1 MVNKGLSR
9 RAEKGKRKFL
19 LRYRNNNL
27 HFGAFTALSGQ
38 QLRIKMVNDLSTI
51 CPALHHKRRPSKV
64 QIQEKN
70 GAHMIDSGRFSAAD
84 ERATEVEAAFEIES
98 FGEDAVTSSPA
109 PSQLFDL
116 GQIDVQW
123 EAESETLWAFMTPA
137 NRPNFSM
144 TMLRDVRYW
153 YAETKRLF
161 DVGQLPV
168 KYMVAGSRFPGVFNL
183 GGDLELFAGCI
194 ERGDLPGLVQY
205 GHACI
210 DVVHRTWRN
219 GDMPVVSIAL
229 AQGDALGGGF
239 EALLCFDVVI
249 AERSAR
255 FGLPEMLFGL
265 FPGMGAYSIL
275 SRKLGRLAA
284 ERMILSGKVFTAEE
298 MFDMGIVHT
307 LVEDGEGE
315 AAVRDFVARNRPH
328 HAGHVGVY
336 EAGRRVDPLHHDELK
351 DIVENWAAS
360 ALKTDLKDIRMMRR
374 LASAQTR
381 LTK

>member
-1 MVNKGLSR
+1 M
-9 RAEKGKRKFL
+9 A
-19 LRYRNNNL
+19 
-27 HFGAFTALSGQ
+27 
-38 QLRIKMVNDLSTI
+38 
-51 CPALHHKRRPSKV
+51 
-64 QIQEKN
+64 
-70 GAHMIDSGRFSAAD
+70 
-84 ERATEVEAAFEIES
+84 
-98 FGEDAVTSSPA
+98 
-109 PSQLFDL
+109 
-116 GQIDVQW
+116 
-123 EAESETLWAFMTPA
+123 
-137 NRPNFSM
+137 
-144 TMLRDVRYW
+144 MLRDVQYW
-153 YAETKRLF
+153 YAESKRLF
-161 DVGQLPV
+161 DAGVLPI
-168 KYMVAGSRFPGVFNL
+168 KYMVAGSHFPGVFNL

-194 ERGDLPGLVQY
+194 ERGDLPGLVRY

-219 GDMPVVSIAL
+219 ADMPVISIAM

-284 ERMILSGKVFTAEE
+284 ERMILSGKVYSAEE
-298 MFDMGIVHT
+298 MYDMGIVHR

-315 AAVRDFVARNRPH
+315 QAVRDYVAENRPH
-328 HAGHVGVY
+328 HAGHVGVF
-336 EAGRRVDPLHHDELK
+336 EAGRRVDPLHYDELK

-360 ALKTDLKDIRMMRR
+360 ALKTDLRDIRMMRR

-381 LTK
+381 LGR